1 MRKHNGMRP
10 QDIAILLKICALN
23 NTTWKTT
30 DLAKQL
36 SISQSEISESIHRSQ
51 IAQLIDSQKRTILKT
66 NFLEFLEYG
75 IKYVFPQAPGPLTRG
90 IPTAHSHPFFKNK
103 ILSQTSFVWPDP
115 QAKHIGIEIQPLFK
129 TAVNAVKIDDELY
142 TLLALVDVI
151 RVGKAR
157 EVKLAKEELRT
168 RILHESSRKSNKTKN
183 STSRV
188 ERTTI

>member
-10 QDIAILLKICALN
+10 QDIAILLKICTLN

-36 SISQSEISESIHRSQ
+36 SISQSEISESLHRSQ

-75 IKYVFPQAPGPLTRG
+75 IKYVFPQAPGSLTRG

-103 ILSQTSFVWPDP
+103 ILSQTNFVWPDSKAD
-115 QAKHIGIEIQPLFK
+115 QIGIAIEPLFK
-129 TAVNAVKIDDELY
+129 SAVNAAKIDDDLY

-157 EVKLAKEELRT
+157 ETKLAKEELRT
-168 RILHESSRKSNKTKN
+168 RILNGSSRKSNKTKN
-183 STSRV
+183 STSRL
-188 ERTTI
+188 ERTAI